1 MKILSTCRTLFPQN
15 TRRWQLPTGQRNFPL
30 LRHRAAIKET
40 ARLTDE
46 RVQLDESMK
55 DVLSHKLQ
63 MIAERIP
70 KQPEI
75 AITYFRSDEKKSGG
89 AYVTAVGTVKKID
102 IYKRM
107 IVMTDT
113 TAIPI
118 DEIIGIEGQVF
129 ETMCEG

>member
-1 MKILSTCRTLFPQN
+1 
-15 TRRWQLPTGQRNFPL
+15 
-30 LRHRAAIKET
+30 
-40 ARLTDE
+40 
-46 RVQLDESMK
+46 
-55 DVLSHKLQ
+55 